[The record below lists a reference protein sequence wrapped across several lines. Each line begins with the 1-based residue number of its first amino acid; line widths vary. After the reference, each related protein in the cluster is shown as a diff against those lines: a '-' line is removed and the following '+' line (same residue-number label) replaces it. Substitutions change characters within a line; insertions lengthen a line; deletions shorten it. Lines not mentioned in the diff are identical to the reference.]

1 MYRDDQK
8 MAPQPMEE
16 VAALERFNIQLFL
29 TIISGLWLLARMAA

>member
-1 MYRDDQK
+1 
-8 MAPQPMEE
+8 MEE